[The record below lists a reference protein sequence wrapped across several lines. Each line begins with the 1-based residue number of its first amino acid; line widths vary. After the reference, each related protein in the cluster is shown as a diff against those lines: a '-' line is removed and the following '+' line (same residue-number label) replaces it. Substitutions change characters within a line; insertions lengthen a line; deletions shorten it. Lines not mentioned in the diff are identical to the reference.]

1 MGEEL
6 VSGSA
11 LPIGERVDESALS
24 SFSFSEEFE
33 KHLPYFL
40 SVGMT
45 YEQYYDGDVDLCKY
59 YRKSDEIKKDRQNEM
74 LWLQGLYIYD
84 ALIKVAP
91 AFRSMGASKPD
102 DYPKEPY
109 PLTEKEQLRRE
120 ERDTKKRFEQMI
132 EKMTELSTEERS
144 DEDVNNDS

>member
-24 SFSFSEEFE
+24 SFSFSKEFE
-33 KHLPYFL
+33 THLPYFL

-59 YRKSDEIKKDRQNEM
+59 YRKSDEI
-74 LWLQGLYIYD
+74 
-84 ALIKVAP
+84 
-91 AFRSMGASKPD
+91 
-102 DYPKEPY
+102 
-109 PLTEKEQLRRE
+109 
-120 ERDTKKRFEQMI
+120 
-132 EKMTELSTEERS
+132 
-144 DEDVNNDS
+144 

>member
-11 LPIGERVDESALS
+11 LPNGDRVDKETLS

-33 KHLPYFL
+33 KHLPYFI

-45 YEQYYDGDVDLCKY
+45 YEQFYDGDVDLCKY
-59 YRKSDEIKKDRQNEM
+59 YRKADELKKDRMNER

-91 AFRSMGASKPD
+91 AFRAMGASKPEN
-102 DYPKEPY
+102 YPDEPY
-109 PLTEKEQLRRE
+109 PLTEKERLRRE
-120 ERDTKKRFEQMI
+120 ERDTKKRFEQMMA
-132 EKMTELSTEERS
+132 KMTELSAEERS
-144 DEDVNNDS
+144 DDNVDSNS